1 MIIELKDI
9 PNIPIKKLDVHIEFS
24 DSQIVTSSFSLPSN
38 SSSGPNGSNISE
50 HRDIPETLENTENR
64 EPKVLPEMENA
75 DF

>member
-24 DSQIVTSSFSLPSN
+24 DSQVVTSSFSLPQTSN
-38 SSSGPNGSNISE
+38 VSE
-50 HRDIPETLENTENR
+50 QRDVPKEPENTENR

>member
-24 DSQIVTSSFSLPSN
+24 DSQVVTSSFSLPH
-38 SSSGPNGSNISE
+38 NISE
-50 HRDIPETLENTENR
+50 QTGVPEQLEHPENTDNR
-64 EPKVLPEMENA
+64 EPRVLPEMENA

>member
-24 DSQIVTSSFSLPSN
+24 DSQVVTSSFLP
-38 SSSGPNGSNISE
+38 SNISE
-50 HRDIPETLENTENR
+50 HRDIPEKVESVESTENR

>member
-24 DSQIVTSSFSLPSN
+24 DSQIVTSSFSLPSD
-38 SSSGPNGSNISE
+38 ISE
-50 HRDIPETLENTENR
+50 HRDIPKTLENTENR

>member
-24 DSQIVTSSFSLPSN
+24 DSQVVTSSFSLPSN
-38 SSSGPNGSNISE
+38 GPE
-50 HRDIPETLENTENR
+50 HRDISTTEKVESVESTDNR
-64 EPKVLPEMENA
+64 EPRVLPEMENA

>member
-24 DSQIVTSSFSLPSN
+24 GSQVVTSSFLPSN
-38 SSSGPNGSNISE
+38 VPE
-50 HRDIPETLENTENR
+50 HRDIPTTEKVESVESTENR
-64 EPKVLPEMENA
+64 EPRVLPEMENA

>member
-24 DSQIVTSSFSLPSN
+24 DSQVVTSSFLSP
-38 SSSGPNGSNISE
+38 NISE
-50 HRDIPETLENTENR
+50 HRDILTTDKVESVESTENR
-64 EPKVLPEMENA
+64 EPRVLSEIEDA

>member
-24 DSQIVTSSFSLPSN
+24 DSQVVTSSFLPSN
-38 SSSGPNGSNISE
+38 VPE
-50 HRDIPETLENTENR
+50 HRDIPTTEKVERVESTENR
-64 EPKVLPEMENA
+64 EPRVLPEMENA

>member
-24 DSQIVTSSFSLPSN
+24 DSQVVTSSFLSP
-38 SSSGPNGSNISE
+38 NISE
-50 HRDIPETLENTENR
+50 HRDIPKTPENVESVESTENR

>member
-24 DSQIVTSSFSLPSN
+24 DSQTVTSSFLP
-38 SSSGPNGSNISE
+38 PNISE
-50 HRDIPETLENTENR
+50 HRDIPEKVESVESTENR
-64 EPKVLPEMENA
+64 EPRVLPEMENA

>member
-24 DSQIVTSSFSLPSN
+24 DSQTVTSSFLPSN
-38 SSSGPNGSNISE
+38 VSE
-50 HRDIPETLENTENR
+50 HRDISKTLESSEGVENR

>member
-24 DSQIVTSSFSLPSN
+24 DSQVVTSSFLS
-38 SSSGPNGSNISE
+38 PNVPE
-50 HRDIPETLENTENR
+50 HRDIPKTLENVERVESTENR
-64 EPKVLPEMENA
+64 EPRVLPEMENA

>member
-24 DSQIVTSSFSLPSN
+24 DSQVVTSSLLPSN
-38 SSSGPNGSNISE
+38 VPEQTGVPEQLE
-50 HRDIPETLENTENR
+50 HPENTDNR
-64 EPKVLPEMENA
+64 EPRVLPEMENA

>member
-24 DSQIVTSSFSLPSN
+24 DSQVVTSSFLPSN
-38 SSSGPNGSNISE
+38 VSE
-50 HRDIPETLENTENR
+50 HRDIPEKVESVESTESR

>member
-24 DSQIVTSSFSLPSN
+24 DSQVVTSSFSLPSN
-38 SSSGPNGSNISE
+38 VPE
-50 HRDIPETLENTENR
+50 HRDIPTTEKVESVESTENR

>member
-24 DSQIVTSSFSLPSN
+24 DSQVVTSSFSLP
-38 SSSGPNGSNISE
+38 PNGPE
-50 HRDIPETLENTENR
+50 HRDILTTKKVESAESVESTENR
-64 EPKVLPEMENA
+64 EPRVLPEMENA

>member
-24 DSQIVTSSFSLPSN
+24 DSQVVTSSFLPSN
-38 SSSGPNGSNISE
+38 VPE
-50 HRDIPETLENTENR
+50 HRDIPKAEKVESVESTENR
-64 EPKVLPEMENA
+64 EPRVLPEMENA

>member
-24 DSQIVTSSFSLPSN
+24 DSHVVTSSFLSP
-38 SSSGPNGSNISE
+38 NISE
-50 HRDIPETLENTENR
+50 HRDIPEKVESVESTESR

>member
-24 DSQIVTSSFSLPSN
+24 DSQVVTSSFSLPSN
-38 SSSGPNGSNISE
+38 VPG
-50 HRDIPETLENTENR
+50 HRDIPTTEKVESVESTDNR
-64 EPKVLPEMENA
+64 EPRVLPEMENA

>member
-24 DSQIVTSSFSLPSN
+24 DSQVVTSSFLS
-38 SSSGPNGSNISE
+38 PNVSE
-50 HRDIPETLENTENR
+50 HEDIPKTLENVESAGNR
-64 EPKVLPEMENA
+64 EPRVLPEMENA

>member
-24 DSQIVTSSFSLPSN
+24 DSQVVTSSFSLPSN
-38 SSSGPNGSNISE
+38 VPE
-50 HRDIPETLENTENR
+50 HRDIPTTEKVESTDNR
-64 EPKVLPEMENA
+64 EPRVLPEMENA

>member
-24 DSQIVTSSFSLPSN
+24 DSQTVTSSFLPSN
-38 SSSGPNGSNISE
+38 VSE
-50 HRDIPETLENTENR
+50 HRDIPTAEKVESVESTENR

>member
-24 DSQIVTSSFSLPSN
+24 DSQVVTSSFSLPSN
-38 SSSGPNGSNISE
+38 VPE
-50 HRDIPETLENTENR
+50 HRDIPEKVESVESTESR
-64 EPKVLPEMENA
+64 EPRVLPEMENA

>member
-24 DSQIVTSSFSLPSN
+24 DSQVVTSSFLSP
-38 SSSGPNGSNISE
+38 NISE
-50 HRDIPETLENTENR
+50 HRDIPTTEKVESVESTENR

>member
-24 DSQIVTSSFSLPSN
+24 DSQVVTSSFSLPSN
-38 SSSGPNGSNISE
+38 GPE
-50 HRDIPETLENTENR
+50 HRDIPKTLENVESVESTENR
-64 EPKVLPEMENA
+64 EPRVLPEMENA

>member
-24 DSQIVTSSFSLPSN
+24 DSQVVTSSFLSP
-38 SSSGPNGSNISE
+38 NISE
-50 HRDIPETLENTENR
+50 HRDIPTTENVESVENTENR
-64 EPKVLPEMENA
+64 EPRVLPEMENA

>member
-24 DSQIVTSSFSLPSN
+24 DSQIVTSSFLPSN
-38 SSSGPNGSNISE
+38 VPE
-50 HRDIPETLENTENR
+50 HRDIPTALEKVESVENTENR
-64 EPKVLPEMENA
+64 EPRVLPEMENA

>member
-24 DSQIVTSSFSLPSN
+24 DSQVVTSSFLPSN
-38 SSSGPNGSNISE
+38 VPK
-50 HRDIPETLENTENR
+50 HRDIPATEKVESVESTENR

>member
-24 DSQIVTSSFSLPSN
+24 DSQVVTSSFSLPSN
-38 SSSGPNGSNISE
+38 GPE
-50 HRDIPETLENTENR
+50 HRDIHTTEKVESVESTENR
-64 EPKVLPEMENA
+64 EPRVLPEMENA

>member
-24 DSQIVTSSFSLPSN
+24 DSQVVTSSFLPSN
-38 SSSGPNGSNISE
+38 VPE
-50 HRDIPETLENTENR
+50 HRDIPTAEKVESVESTEYR
-64 EPKVLPEMENA
+64 EPRVLPEMENA

>member
-24 DSQIVTSSFSLPSN
+24 DSQVVTSSFLSSN
-38 SSSGPNGSNISE
+38 VPE
-50 HRDIPETLENTENR
+50 HRDIPTTEKVESVESTENR
-64 EPKVLPEMENA
+64 EPRVLPEMENA

>member
-24 DSQIVTSSFSLPSN
+24 DSHVVTSSFLPSN
-38 SSSGPNGSNISE
+38 VPE
-50 HRDIPETLENTENR
+50 HRDIPTVEKVESVESTENR
-64 EPKVLPEMENA
+64 EPRVLPEMENA

>member
-24 DSQIVTSSFSLPSN
+24 DSQVVTSSFLS
-38 SSSGPNGSNISE
+38 PNVSE
-50 HRDIPETLENTENR
+50 HRDIPKTEKVESVESTENR
-64 EPKVLPEMENA
+64 EPRVLPEMENA

>member
-24 DSQIVTSSFSLPSN
+24 DSQVVTSSFLPSN
-38 SSSGPNGSNISE
+38 VPE
-50 HRDIPETLENTENR
+50 HRDILTTEKVESTENR

>member
-24 DSQIVTSSFSLPSN
+24 DSQVVTSSFSLPSN
-38 SSSGPNGSNISE
+38 GPE
-50 HRDIPETLENTENR
+50 HRDIPATEKVESVESTENR

>member
-24 DSQIVTSSFSLPSN
+24 DSQVVTSSFSLPSN
-38 SSSGPNGSNISE
+38 VSE
-50 HRDIPETLENTENR
+50 HRDIPKTEKVESTENR
-64 EPKVLPEMENA
+64 EPRVLPEMENA

>member
-24 DSQIVTSSFSLPSN
+24 DSQVVTSSFLPSN
-38 SSSGPNGSNISE
+38 VPE
-50 HRDIPETLENTENR
+50 HRDIPTTEKVESVESTENR

>member
-24 DSQIVTSSFSLPSN
+24 DSQVVTSSFSLPSN
-38 SSSGPNGSNISE
+38 GSNGSNGSNISE
-50 HRDIPETLENTENR
+50 PGVPENTESR

>member
-24 DSQIVTSSFSLPSN
+24 DSQVVTSSFSLPSN
-38 SSSGPNGSNISE
+38 APE
-50 HRDIPETLENTENR
+50 HTTEKVESVESTENR
-64 EPKVLPEMENA
+64 EPRVLPEMENA